1 MIKVLDGWTIELNPK
16 PIGDR
21 SMDWD
26 FSHSDHDGTNGLSG
40 TGSSIEDCI
49 NQIEEMEAGQ

>member
-1 MIKVLDGWTIELNPK
+1 MIKVLDGWTIEHSPP

-21 SMDWD
+21 SFDYQ
-26 FSHSDHDGTNGLSG
+26 FSHEDYDGENGLCG

-49 NQIEEMEAGQ
+49 NQIEDMEGQ